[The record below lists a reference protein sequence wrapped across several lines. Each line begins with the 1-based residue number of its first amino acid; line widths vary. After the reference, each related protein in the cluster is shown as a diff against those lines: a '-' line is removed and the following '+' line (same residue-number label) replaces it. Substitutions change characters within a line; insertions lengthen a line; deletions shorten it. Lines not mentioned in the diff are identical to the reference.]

1 MHELSVAESIW
12 NILEDELKKLGSKKL
27 ISVKI
32 VIGEL
37 SGVVPEALDFYLN
50 LLKDEKGHSETKFV
64 YQFVPVRFQCSSCS
78 HVFTVD
84 KPMFSCPQCGSTDV
98 KIISGNEFY
107 IEEIEVEDITIKQD
121 E

>member
-12 NILEDELKKLGSKKL
+12 NVLQDEIKKLGDVKL

-37 SGVVPEALDFYLN
+37 SGVVPDALDFYLN
-50 LLKDEKGHSETKFV
+50 LLKDDMGQPDTTFIYK
-64 YQFVPVRFQCSSCS
+64 YVPVKFQCQQCG
-78 HVFTVD
+78 HTFTVD
-84 KPMFSCPQCGSTDV
+84 KPLFACPKCGSSDV

-107 IEEIEVEDITIKQD
+107 IDEIEVE
-121 E
+121 